1 MTLFWEADQLE
12 DEDCMSYIFDD
23 IKLFFPGVAV
33 HLISTILQLPTEMGD
48 GSGFFLLLLLLWEVK
63 ILKLN

>member
-1 MTLFWEADQLE
+1 MTPFWEADQLE
-12 DEDCMSYIFDD
+12 DEDCMPYIFDD

-48 GSGFFLLLLLLWEVK
+48 GSGFFFVVVVVVRG
-63 ILKLN
+63 

>member
-33 HLISTILQLPTEMGD
+33 HLISTILQLQQKWAMD
-48 GSGFFLLLLLLWEVK
+48 LGFFLLLLL
-63 ILKLN
+63 

>member
-1 MTLFWEADQLE
+1 MTLFWEADHLE
-12 DEDCMSYIFDD
+12 DEDCMPYIFDD

-48 GSGFFLLLLLLWEVK
+48 GSGFFFVVVVVRG
-63 ILKLN
+63 